1 MDVEC
6 PFTSENKLMG
16 VSSGVLFLA
25 LFAMMDRLGLIISCV
40 PVCAGDMEVLLE
52 LGIGGFNLAVD
63 TAELTTHG
71 VEPSLT
77 VRITFPDV
85 L

>member
-40 PVCAGDMEVLLE
+40 PVCAREMELGLE
-52 LGIGGFNLAVD
+52 LGLGGVQPGGHYRGVD
-63 TAELTTHG
+63 ILLCG
-71 VEPSLT
+71 SVPDC
-77 VRITFPDV
+77 VDYFPRST
-85 L
+85 